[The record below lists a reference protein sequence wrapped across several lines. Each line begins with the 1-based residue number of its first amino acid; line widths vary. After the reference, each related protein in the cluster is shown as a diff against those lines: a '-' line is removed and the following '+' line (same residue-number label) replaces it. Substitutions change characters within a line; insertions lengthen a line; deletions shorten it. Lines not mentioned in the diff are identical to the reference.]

1 VILEVSFGDPGSKSG
16 LGWIAAVSGESSACS
31 LLMVLHGVLYLH
43 ISFDAWTGAPV
54 GFGAMSV
61 TEKTTAIEPRPASI
75 DHSSIIR
82 AEANLLRLPLFALTT
97 KGLRN
102 LDGIECSGRIHRGG
116 QTIQFRYSASRNTA
130 TYYPGPLARNAH
142 LAFLSMLTERG
153 LPASEPLTWTWSDLC
168 RRMNVSTSGPIIQ
181 KLKQSIAATAG
192 LLIRSESAIYSK
204 PDGKPIETREE
215 ALHLYERVV
224 FAGSTMPDGR
234 VADANYLWLSDWY
247 RANLD
252 AFFTAPLDYS
262 LWKHLEQKSAIA
274 SRMYEFLLL
283 NFHGTDE
290 LRINYETLV
299 KYLPLKSEVY
309 LSQAKQQ
316 LGGALDLLAEN
327 GLVRLV
333 GWEPSQSGLALLHL
347 GKGERFAKLPAV
359 SPIAIPERFEAGE
372 AVEVKEIRGQHPPEW
387 HLVSDFYREW
397 TKQAFAR
404 PTSKELALA
413 RELITEMGATRAT
426 AVVRACIKLLRDK
439 WPDAKAFAA
448 ITKYLPEAINESRK
462 ADEKKA
468 IDKAEAARESVESE
482 RRSEDAKQLAASR
495 ILWEALTEEKRE
507 SIRQRVRQHQ
517 PKSLEAKQPDL
528 FERFCLREF
537 AGRSV
542 MPPRGNQS

>member
-1 VILEVSFGDPGSKSG
+1 
-16 LGWIAAVSGESSACS
+16 
-31 LLMVLHGVLYLH
+31 
-43 ISFDAWTGAPV
+43 
-54 GFGAMSV
+54 MSV
-61 TEKTTAIEPRPASI
+61 SETTTAIDSRTG
-75 DHSSIIR
+75 DVDRSSIIR

-102 LDGIECSGRIHRGG
+102 LDGIECSGRIHRDG

-130 TYYPGPLARNAH
+130 TFYPGPLARNAH

-153 LPASEPLTWTWSDLC
+153 LSASEPLTWTWSDLC
-168 RRMNVSTSGPIIQ
+168 RRMNVSTSGPIIT
-181 KLKQSIAATAG
+181 KLKRSITATAG
-192 LLIRSESAIYSK
+192 LLIHSESAIYSK

-224 FAGSTMPDGR
+224 FAGSMMPDGR

-252 AFFTAPLDYS
+252 AFFTAPLDYA
-262 LWKHLEQKSAIA
+262 LWKHLEEKSAIA

-299 KYLPLKSEVY
+299 KYLPLKSEAY

-316 LGGALDLLAEN
+316 LGGALELLAEN

-333 GWEPSQSGLALLHL
+333 GWEPSQTGLALLHL
-347 GKGERFAKLPAV
+347 GKGERFAKLPTGN
-359 SPIAIPERFEAGE
+359 PIAIPERFDAGE

-413 RELITEMGATRAT
+413 RQLITEMGATRAS
-426 AVVRACIKLLRDK
+426 AVVRSCIKLLRDK

-448 ITKYLPEAINESRK
+448 ITKYLPEAISEMRK
-462 ADEKKA
+462 AEDRKA
-468 IDKAEAARESVESE
+468 FDKADAVREAAEAE
-482 RRSEDAKQLAASR
+482 RKAEEAKRLTAAKALWAGLA
-495 ILWEALTEEKRE
+495 EPKRE
-507 SIRQRVRQHQ
+507 AIRERVRQSQ
-517 PKSLEAKQPDL
+517 PKSLEEKRPEL

-537 AGRSV
+537 AAKAELAA
-542 MPPRGNQS
+542 